1 MRKRPFKPRL
11 SQPPNTSNNMIDS
24 PLRSRCPARN
34 SIGFEVP
41 VPLETNSLADGR
53 KVALSD
59 TCLSVLD
66 WECPALIDRRVT
78 LAENGSLRQGSEN
91 YQDGAAISKFLE
103 EAFECDRRLERTGR

>member
-1 MRKRPFKPRL
+1 
-11 SQPPNTSNNMIDS
+11 
-24 PLRSRCPARN
+24 
-34 SIGFEVP
+34 

-66 WECPALIDRRVT
+66 WECSALIDRRVT

-91 YQDGAAISKFLE
+91 YQDGRGSDQQVPSLAKLE
-103 EAFECDRRLERTGR
+103 EGFECDRRLERTGR